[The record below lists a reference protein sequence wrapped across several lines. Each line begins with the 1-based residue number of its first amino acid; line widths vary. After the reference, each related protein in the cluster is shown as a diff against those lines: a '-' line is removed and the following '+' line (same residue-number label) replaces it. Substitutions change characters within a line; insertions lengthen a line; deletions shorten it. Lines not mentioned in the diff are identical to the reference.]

1 MEPERVACVLAC
13 TCTPINAG
21 VYVIYIYILCMYV
34 CLPVRTH
41 ARAFVFLQTICE
53 LLCAFA

>member
-1 MEPERVACVLAC
+1 MNPERVACVLAC

-21 VYVIYIYILCMYV
+21 VYVIYILCMYV